1 MEEGKVTEESAEDR
15 YARQLRNGLLLWD
28 IRRAAALSARLSG
41 IRLWLT
47 YKATS
52 GQ

>member
-1 MEEGKVTEESAEDR
+1 MEEGKATEESAEDR
-15 YARQLRNGLLLWD
+15 YARRRAGWFD
-28 IRRAAALSARLSG
+28 AVHRAAALSARLSG